1 MIKSTPDSKIKQIVF
16 EKYDSIGR
24 ASLQKSENGGCCGTS
39 GCSTIDYEVFA
50 DDYSQLQGYNKDAD
64 LGLGCGLPTEHA
76 HIKPGDTVVDLG
88 SGAGNDCFVA
98 RQLTGEA
105 GRVIGLDFSPSMIQK
120 ATENSRKLNFHNV
133 EFVHGDIEAMPLDD
147 SVADVVVSNCVLNLV
162 PDKVKAFSE
171 IHRILRDGA
180 HFSISDVVTKGDI
193 PENLKHH
200 AEMFA
205 GCVSGALNQN
215 DYLNI
220 AEKAGFRNLTIQ
232 KSKEIILPDEI
243 LKEILN
249 DEEYDQYLNS
259 GVGIYSITLYG
270 EKGSS

>member
-1 MIKSTPDSKIKQIVF
+1 MIKSTPDIKIKQIVL

-24 ASLQKSENGGCCGTS
+24 ASLQHSENAGCCGTS

-76 HIKPGDTVVDLG
+76 HIKPGNTVVDLG

-98 RQLTGEA
+98 RQLTGET

-120 ATENSRKLNFHNV
+120 ATENSRKLQFENV
-133 EFVHGDIEAMPLDD
+133 EFVQGDIEEMPLDD
-147 SVADVVVSNCVLNLV
+147 SIADVVVSNCVLNLV
-162 PDKVKAFSE
+162 PDKMKAFSE
-171 IHRILRDGA
+171 ICRILKDGT

-205 GCVSGALNQN
+205 GCVSGAMNQN
-215 DYLNI
+215 EYLSI
-220 AEKAGFRNLTIQ
+220 AEQAGFRNLTIQ
-232 KSKEIILPDEI
+232 KSKEIILPDEV
-243 LKEILN
+243 LRETLN
-249 DEEYDQYLNS
+249 TDEYNEYLSS

-270 EKGSS
+270 EKGRS